1 MITPCATGEGNSMAT
16 QTQVYGRSVDSVL
29 HFRRESTGVR
39 LTQAELEG
47 YIEEVG
53 TFARDLRVRD
63 EGNTLVLSFSW
74 MRATYSYVL
83 DKTEYGYSQRT
94 PLGEGTILRLL

>member
-1 MITPCATGEGNSMAT
+1 MAT

-39 LTQAELEG
+39 LTQAELQG

-74 MRATYSYVL
+74 MRETYSYVL
-83 DKTEYGYSQRT
+83 DKTEYGYSQRI

>member
-1 MITPCATGEGNSMAT
+1 ME
-16 QTQVYGRSVDSVL
+16 TQVNGQSVDSVL

-39 LTQAELEG
+39 LTQAELQG
-47 YIEEVG
+47 YIDEVG
-53 TFARDLRVRD
+53 TFARDLRFRE
-63 EGNTLVLSFSW
+63 EGNALILSFVW
-74 MRATYSYVL
+74 MRQTHSYVL